1 MSWHSHSHSL
11 WAKFCKFIFS
21 RFPFI
26 TERNASEYS
35 TLAGDEHESTA
46 PQRGEDKRVNIPGFI
61 VVLRAS
67 LEQLSALN
75 VEVIVP
81 GENDVRKVRSLNE
94 ETGKYAMEKK
104 SSGNS
109 GATTIAAA
117 CKHLL
122 DDIRV
127 HRVRV
132 STSNKYSTDNFDHNV
147 ITPAELEYF
156 QLRSEVTNVIAFAQA
171 NARAAPRWQPM
182 LETPFVDPS
191 IEVGRRRIIEV

>member
-1 MSWHSHSHSL
+1 VL
-11 WAKFCKFIFS
+11 LL
-21 RFPFI
+21 I

-35 TLAGDEHESTA
+35 NLVGDDHESAT
-46 PQRGEDKRVNIPGFI
+46 PLRGEDKRVNIPGFI
-61 VVLRAS
+61 VVLRAT
-67 LEQLSALN
+67 LRQLSELK
-75 VEVIVP
+75 VDVFVP

-94 ETGKYAMEKK
+94 ETGKYVMERK

-122 DDIRV
+122 DDIKI

-132 STSNKYSTDNFDHNV
+132 GTSNIYSKDNFKHNV

-156 QLRSEVTNVIAFAQA
+156 QLRSEVTNVISIAQA
-171 NARAAPRWQPM
+171 KARSAPGWQPM
-182 LETPFVDPS
+182 LDTPFLDPS
-191 IEVGRRRIIEV
+191 IEVERRRMIEVLIQHIVHSLRC

>member
-1 MSWHSHSHSL
+1 MRNSV
-11 WAKFCKFIFS
+11 IRFS
-21 RFPFI
+21 RLSFM

-35 TLAGDEHESTA
+35 ILVGDEHESAA
-46 PQRGEDKRVNIPGFI
+46 PLRGEDKRVNIPGFI
-61 VVLRAS
+61 VVLRVS
-67 LEQLSALN
+67 LQQLSELD
-75 VEVIVP
+75 VEVIIP

-94 ETGKYAMEKK
+94 ETGKYVMEKK

>member
-1 MSWHSHSHSL
+1 
-11 WAKFCKFIFS
+11 
-21 RFPFI
+21 
-26 TERNASEYS
+26 
-35 TLAGDEHESTA
+35 LAGDDNESAT
-46 PQRGEDKRVNIPGFI
+46 PLRGEDKRQNIPGFI
-61 VVLRAS
+61 VVLRAT
-67 LEQLSALN
+67 LQQLSELN

-94 ETGKYAMEKK
+94 ETGKYVMERK

-122 DDIRV
+122 DDIKI

-132 STSNKYSTDNFDHNV
+132 GNSNIYSKDNFKHNV

-156 QLRSEVTNVIAFAQA
+156 QLRSQVTNVISFAQA
-171 NARAAPRWQPM
+171 KARAAPGWQPM
-182 LETPFVDPS
+182 LDTPFLDPS
-191 IEVGRRRIIEV
+191 IEVERRRMIEV